1 MSDADGRGTAAGES
15 GGGTDT
21 GTQAAGLSSQL
32 PILRRLPR
40 GLASLTAVLLLY
52 YAVPVD
58 YPESASSI
66 VLTVL
71 GLLASLV
78 ALTWLLFRQGR
89 RLMRAAPG
97 DESIK
102 LESLVLLVFLVV
114 PLFAFGYFVLQ
125 DVDPNQFAEMETK
138 TDALYFATSTI
149 ATVGFGDVHAT
160 GQIARVL
167 VTIQM
172 AFDLVFVAA
181 AASMLTTQ
189 IRERAG
195 RRRDAAAAARD
206 VQTPEVG

>member
-40 GLASLTAVLLLY
+40 GLASLT
-52 YAVPVD
+52 AVPVD